1 MPTIAPQD
9 LQEAVEEPQ
18 PRLTRCR
25 FRLTDTLVLSIEQ
38 HFGRRGQDLAKPLE
52 ARDSVMQGLL
62 LRRQPTGRKVWHFSY
77 SLGGR
82 RGRIRLG
89 VFPALGVEGARNV
102 AKAAAYKVALGTD
115 PVEEKRKERKG
126 VQDKTHREKREAEE
140 KRDQA
145 EKKRLG
151 AFVEGPYKIW
161 AEATMLSHKA
171 TLEALRADFGNHKG
185 REDQTNSKKRRTQ
198 KKGAGWWNRSMD
210 EITKED
216 GDTWRASQIQLAN
229 KPTTVN
235 RAWQRLRA
243 VLGKAVDW
251 GVIEGPPL
259 RLQKLKSDK
268 RGRVR
273 YLSAEERTGLFAA
286 LDARERERRETR
298 RRNNARRIARGRV
311 PLPELPGPEFYTDYV
326 RPYTR
331 TLLGTGLRR
340 NEGLTLRK
348 VDLNFDS
355 GVVHVRGDVAKN
367 RQSRDV
373 PMTKDVKRCLSI
385 WVAQH
390 PHMKPEDLIFTRNGR
405 RIRRVGK
412 YWKNLMVRAQITNFR
427 THDTRHDY
435 ASRLAMADVSLRTI
449 AELLGH
455 EDLSMVQRYAHLSP
469 GHLRAAVR
477 RLDDPTPVSGA
488 ETLTGVSV
496 ATTVE
501 SALAIAA

>member
-1 MPTIAPQD
+1 M
-9 LQEAVEEPQ
+9 
-18 PRLTRCR
+18 
-25 FRLTDTLVLSIEQ
+25 
-38 HFGRRGQDLAKPLE
+38 
-52 ARDSVMQGLL
+52 
-62 LRRQPTGRKVWHFSY
+62 
-77 SLGGR
+77 
-82 RGRIRLG
+82 
-89 VFPALGVEGARNV
+89 
-102 AKAAAYKVALGTD
+102 GTD
-115 PVEEKRKERKG
+115 PVEEKRNQRRG
-126 VQDKTHREKREAEE
+126 AQDKSHREKREAEA
-140 KRDQA
+140 KKDQA

-151 AFVEGPYKIW
+151 VFVDGPYRTW

-171 TLEALRADFGNHKG
+171 TLEALRADFGNHKE
-185 REDQTNSKKRRTQ
+185 REDQTNSKKRRRQ

-216 GDTWRASQIQLAN
+216 GDTWRALQIQLGN

-251 GVIEGPPL
+251 DVIEGPPL

-273 YLSAEERTGLFAA
+273 YLSAEERPRLFAA
-286 LDARERERRETR
+286 LDAREQERRETR
-298 RRNNARRIARGRV
+298 QRNNARRIARGRA
-311 PLPELPGPEFYTDYV
+311 PFPELPGPGFYTDYV
-326 RPYTR
+326 LPYTR

-348 VDLNFDS
+348 VDINFDL
-355 GVVHVRGDVAKN
+355 GAIHVRGDVAKN

-390 PHMKPEDLIFTRNGR
+390 PHMRPEDLVFTRNGR

-412 YWKNLMVRAQITNFR
+412 FWKNLMVRAQITNFR

-435 ASRLAMADVSLRTI
+435 ASRLAMADVFPQTI

-469 GHLRAAVR
+469 SHLRAAVQ
-477 RLDDPTPVSGA
+477 RLDDPTPATGA
-488 ETLTGVSV
+488 ATLTENSI
-496 ATTVE
+496 ANTVE
-501 SALAIAA
+501 AALAAAAYPTPQHTTCPQLIPID